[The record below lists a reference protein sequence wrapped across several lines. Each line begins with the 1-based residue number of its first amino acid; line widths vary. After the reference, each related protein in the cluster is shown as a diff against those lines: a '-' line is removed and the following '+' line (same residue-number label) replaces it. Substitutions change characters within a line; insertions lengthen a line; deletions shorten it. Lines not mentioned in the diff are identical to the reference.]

1 MKVLNPGSFDQ
12 DLACL
17 AMPIASHQ
25 HLGTMAFSKA
35 PAAAAAAGTCTDPII
50 LSSDDEDAV
59 EVVAEKSKGE
69 QPRSSK
75 KRRIEKEENPASTS
89 ASPSGSASSGIKSN
103 TFTFGGKREFCLIV
117 IVEPDEECR
126 AFLKRCEQTCDP
138 AIHQHCFQRDG
149 TYHFTLETYKGDKGS
164 LTYQEAMAISFRK
177 PAKNLFD
184 KSKADLPTF
193 NLTGYK
199 GYSGAVALG
208 TDTSISGIVNGFS
221 GLRKSLDA
229 SKVQGNLHM
238 SLYRTRV
245 NKEAGETWDDP
256 VVRNRKTEFKR
267 IMNTLKDGFGKAK
280 AVRIVLK
287 EMKAEYDGRDGKF
300 FRVWE

>member
-1 MKVLNPGSFDQ
+1 
-12 DLACL
+12 
-17 AMPIASHQ
+17 
-25 HLGTMAFSKA
+25 MAFSKA
-35 PAAAAAAGTCTDPII
+35 PAAAAAAGTYTDPII

-59 EVVAEKSKGE
+59 EVVAEKSKEE

-75 KRRIEKEENPASTS
+75 KRRIEEEANPAPTSTS
-89 ASPSGSASSGIKSN
+89 ASASSSIKSN
-103 TFTFGGKREFCLIV
+103 TFTFGGKREFCLII

-184 KSKADLPTF
+184 KSKDDLPIF

-199 GYSGAVALG
+199 GYSGVVALG

-229 SKVQGNLHM
+229 SKVQGGLHM
-238 SLYRTRV
+238 SLYRTRMD
-245 NKEAGETWDDP
+245 KEAGETWNCP
-256 VVRNRKTEFKR
+256 VVMNRKNEFKR
-267 IMNTLKDGFGKAK
+267 VMNMLTDGFGKAK

-287 EMKAEYDGRDGKF
+287 EMRAEYDGRDGKF

>member
-1 MKVLNPGSFDQ
+1 
-12 DLACL
+12 
-17 AMPIASHQ
+17 
-25 HLGTMAFSKA
+25 MAFSKA

-50 LSSDDEDAV
+50 LSSDDEDSV
-59 EVVAEKSKGE
+59 EVMAEKSKGE

-75 KRRIEKEENPASTS
+75 KRRIEEEANPASTS
-89 ASPSGSASSGIKSN
+89 ASASSGIKSN
-103 TFTFGGKREFCLIV
+103 TFTFCGKREFCLIV

-126 AFLKRCEQTCDP
+126 NFLKRCEQTCDP

-149 TYHFTLETYKGDKGS
+149 THHFTLETYKGDKGS
-164 LTYQEAMAISFRK
+164 PTYQEAMAISFHK
-177 PAKNLFD
+177 QAKNLFD

-199 GYSGAVALG
+199 GYSGVVALG

-221 GLRKSLDA
+221 GLRKSLNA
-229 SKVQGNLHM
+229 SKVQGGLHM
-238 SLYRTRV
+238 SLYRTRMD
-245 NKEAGETWDDP
+245 KEAGETWNCP
-256 VVRNRKTEFKR
+256 VIMNRKNEFKR
-267 IMNTLKDGFGKAK
+267 VMNTLQDGFGKAN

-287 EMKAEYDGRDGKF
+287 EMRAEYDGQDGKF